1 MNFLLFFLVNLFTL
15 SFPYTLSSR
24 SQFRVFNLFFDY
36 INEVMAYDIDDSHI
50 TLFTRNK
57 LGYIISL
64 TTFETELMLN
74 LTNLNENLTNTDN
87 FDPVYK
93 TLMRYPRGLF
103 YINSIFFLFELE
115 NKMKTSHKLH
125 SFINSD
131 IKDFDF
137 IDKEKILVWN
147 DTNPINLYNFSS
159 FGENITIDLSKNLQI
174 SQISQSQIQIIS
186 FYDELSN
193 KTEYFIL
200 NTRNK
205 KTRKLESDFILPF
218 IKETIEK
225 SIGECMSEVGFENE
239 LDIDFEI
246 DLNYFLLTCKAQ
258 VFIFAFVSAYQQN
271 FSINHIFYRN
281 TVERMFIYST
291 NIKIIEG
298 TSLHL
303 MYSIY
308 SFDAICYYL
317 YEPYQ
322 ENLKYFSNKR
332 ILCMKNSVINA
343 RIENVHYN
351 KENNYVNIFMR
362 NGTDG
367 TVFFPS
373 FHKCVLNMHTTNF
386 ICQICNSFYCPK
398 QCERYQYPGCSFVGE
413 VQRTFFV
420 VLTMMIIFSIGF
432 LCCAHICKNRENL
445 CGLLIMCFQCFYM
458 MTKKTLCF
466 ISVLW
471 SIQCRRKLKYVRSYG
486 VYWCK
491 WGFRKFYWCKCG
503 FRKLE
508 DEQNCPICLE
518 NINNRPKMFFACG
531 RHEVHADCFSHYV
544 ANNQQNNTKEGCPFR
559 DA

>member
-1 MNFLLFFLVNLFTL
+1 
-15 SFPYTLSSR
+15 
-24 SQFRVFNLFFDY
+24 
-36 INEVMAYDIDDSHI
+36 MAYDIDDTHI

-74 LTNLNENLTNTDN
+74 LTKLNENLTNTPN
-87 FDPVYK
+87 LDPVYK
-93 TLMRYPRGLF
+93 TLLRYPQGLF
-103 YINSIFFLFELE
+103 SINSIFFLFELE
-115 NKMKTSHKLH
+115 NKLKNSYKLR
-125 SFINSD
+125 SFINSNITD
-131 IKDFDF
+131 LDF
-137 IDKEKILVWN
+137 IDKDKILVWN
-147 DTNPINLYNFSS
+147 ETNPTNLYNFSS
-159 FGENITIDLSKNLQI
+159 FEENLTIDLSKNLQL
-174 SQISQSQIQIIS
+174 SQISQSPIQIIS
-186 FYDELSN
+186 YYDELSN
-193 KTEYFIL
+193 KTEYYLL
-200 NTRNK
+200 NNLNK
-205 KTRKLESDFILPF
+205 KTRKLESDFLLPF

-225 SIGECMSEVGFENE
+225 SFAGCLSEPGFETE

-246 DLNYFLLTCKAQ
+246 DSHYFMLTCKEQ

-281 TVERMFIYST
+281 SVERMFVYNT
-291 NIKIIEG
+291 NLRIIEG
-298 TSLHL
+298 TPLYL

-332 ILCMKNSVINA
+332 ILCMKNSVMNA
-343 RIENVHYN
+343 RIENVYFN

-362 NGTDG
+362 NDTDG

-420 VLTMMIIFSIGF
+420 VLTMMIIFSIIF
-432 LCCAHICKNRENL
+432 LCCAHICKNRENF
-445 CGLLIMCFQCFYM
+445 CGLMFMVFQCFYLM
-458 MTKKTLCF
+458 MKKTLCF
-466 ISVLW
+466 VSVLW
-471 SIQCRRKLKYVRSYG
+471 SVQCRRKIKYLRSYM
-486 VYWCK
+486 VYWC
-491 WGFRKFYWCKCG
+491 CKCG

-508 DEQNCPICLE
+508 EEQNCPICLE
-518 NINNRPKMFFACG
+518 NINSRPKMFFACG
-531 RHEVHADCFSHYV
+531 RHEVHADCFSNYV
-544 ANNQQNNTKEGCPFR
+544 ENNQENNKKEGCPFR